1 MKTKINLNRANE
13 NELQQ
18 IIHVGKIRALKL
30 INRRPYKDIYELSNV
45 KGLGKSRMNDIL
57 AQGLITV

>member
-1 MKTKINLNRANE
+1 METKINLNRADAT
-13 NELQQ
+13 ELQK
-18 IIHVGKIRALKL
+18 IVHVGSARALK
-30 INRRPYKDIYELSNV
+30 IIARRPYRDIYELSNV